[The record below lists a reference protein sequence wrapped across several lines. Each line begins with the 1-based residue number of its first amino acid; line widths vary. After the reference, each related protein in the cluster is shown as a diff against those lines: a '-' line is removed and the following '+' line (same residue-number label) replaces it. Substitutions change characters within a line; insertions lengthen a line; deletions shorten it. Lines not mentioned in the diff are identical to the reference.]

1 MDRSLRERL
10 CEMTLK
16 PIAEQAAML
25 EWLRGEF
32 AHTIE
37 LLDSSHPIESY
48 TCAVH
53 AFHLVGDA
61 IYREIADSGL
71 RKTFAGRDFVEFAL
85 KEQLL
90 LERGDEEAIKGDF
103 VIYQLEGRFGHI
115 GLMQGDQ
122 RVLSKW
128 GTGYLC
134 EHSLWEVPCSYG
146 FEVRF
151 FRGPSAED
159 CFDIFVEYTKT
170 RGFQWQ

>member
-37 LLDSSHPIESY
+37 VLDSSHPIESY

-61 IYREIADSGL
+61 VYTHPQLTKLEVKSARNRDS
-71 RKTFAGRDFVEFAL
+71 D
-85 KEQLL
+85 
-90 LERGDEEAIKGDF
+90 D
-103 VIYQLEGRFGHI
+103 
-115 GLMQGDQ
+115 
-122 RVLSKW
+122 
-128 GTGYLC
+128 
-134 EHSLWEVPCSYG
+134 
-146 FEVRF
+146 
-151 FRGPSAED
+151 
-159 CFDIFVEYTKT
+159 
-170 RGFQWQ
+170 